1 LWYYISFPIFRFLF
15 SALLPSLPSGLPS
28 SATRLYKTG
37 HYFRGGKPESML
49 YKGFLLAFGL
59 IAAHAALAKPC
70 KSKHSSKHLAV
81 FVLINCV
88 TIADQMMSS

>member
-1 LWYYISFPIFRFLF
+1 
-15 SALLPSLPSGLPS
+15 
-28 SATRLYKTG
+28 
-37 HYFRGGKPESML
+37 ML